1 MMRVKICANLQQK
14 RGIISCSRNVSEEG
28 MRRNGENGEIIWEN
42 SFLYV
47 IHSKKYVEICE
58 EREIEMKL

>member
-1 MMRVKICANLQQK
+1 MGRMGRSF
-14 RGIISCSRNVSEEG
+14 G
-28 MRRNGENGEIIWEN
+28 EN

-47 IHSKKYVEICE
+47 THSKKYVELCE

>member
-1 MMRVKICANLQQK
+1 MGRSFGK
-14 RGIISCSRNVSEEG
+14 
-28 MRRNGENGEIIWEN
+28 N

-47 IHSKKYVEICE
+47 THSKKYVEICE

>member
-1 MMRVKICANLQQK
+1 MGR
-14 RGIISCSRNVSEEG
+14 SFE
-28 MRRNGENGEIIWEN
+28 EN

-47 IHSKKYVEICE
+47 THTKKYMEICE